1 MNIVIKGIKDI
12 SQVLTSYH
20 ILTYAEE
27 GFAPLNIHT
36 KRYDLPEIFLKDYA
50 NRCNET
56 DQVIAMLPKCNLSML
71 PRRLIRQSK
80 DSFEL
85 YAKLLDFFDLNTLEI
100 NAKKFIFDFRTHEL
114 PKYVIEA
121 IYMLES
127 NDALENIEEII
138 IVE

>member
-1 MNIVIKGIKDI
+1 MNIVIKQIKDI
-12 SQVLTSYH
+12 SPVLAHYH

-36 KRYDLPEIFLKDYA
+36 KRYDLPETILKEYA

-56 DQVIAMLPKCNLSML
+56 DQVTTMLPKCNLSML
-71 PRRLIRQSK
+71 PRRLLRESK

-85 YAKLLDFFDLNTLEI
+85 YAKLLDFFDLNSSEI
-100 NAKKFIFDFRTHEL
+100 KAKNFIFDFRTHEL
-114 PKYVIEA
+114 PRYVIEA

-127 NDALENIEEII
+127 NDALENIEEILI
-138 IVE
+138 IK